1 MRGVRRSAPDPQ
13 KSLQPGVCGEGV
25 EILTLP
31 DPGEGDKETIG
42 EEEAFAVREKVQE
55 KVRWRF
61 NPATPLSC
69 FESEK
74 QWELYVDA
82 WINVQDLCPFL
93 DCTPK
98 YQARMTEE
106 ERCEKPRFPVGKM
119 EKKG

>member
-1 MRGVRRSAPDPQ
+1 MLRPGLEGAP
-13 KSLQPGVCGEGV
+13 
-25 EILTLP
+25 LP

-42 EEEAFAVREKVQE
+42 EEEAVEMREKVQE

-82 WINVQDLCPFL
+82 WINAQDLCPCL

-106 ERCEKPRFPVGKM
+106 ERCENPRFPVGKM

>member
-1 MRGVRRSAPDPQ
+1 M
-13 KSLQPGVCGEGV
+13 
-25 EILTLP
+25 
-31 DPGEGDKETIG
+31 
-42 EEEAFAVREKVQE
+42 REKVQE
-55 KVRWRF
+55 KVRRRF

-82 WINVQDLCPFL
+82 WINVQDLCPCL

-106 ERCEKPRFPVGKM
+106 ERCENPHFPVGKM
-119 EKKG
+119 EEKG

>member
-1 MRGVRRSAPDPQ
+1 MPRLLDVHPDFQ
-13 KSLQPGVCGEGV
+13 DVLLPGLRLPGLEVPPR
-25 EILTLP
+25 P

-42 EEEAFAVREKVQE
+42 EAEAVEMREKVQE
-55 KVRWRF
+55 KVRRRF

-82 WINVQDLCPFL
+82 WINVQDLCPCL

-106 ERCEKPRFPVGKM
+106 ERCENPRFPVGKM

>member
-1 MRGVRRSAPDPQ
+1 MPRLLDAHPNRQDVLLPQLRLPGLEGAP
-13 KSLQPGVCGEGV
+13 
-25 EILTLP
+25 LP

-42 EEEAFAVREKVQE
+42 EAEAFAVREKVQE

-82 WINVQDLCPFL
+82 WIDVQDLCPCL

-106 ERCEKPRFPVGKM
+106 ERCENPRFPVGKM

>member
-1 MRGVRRSAPDPQ
+1 MPNLLNTHPNDQDVLLPRMLRPGLEGAP
-13 KSLQPGVCGEGV
+13 
-25 EILTLP
+25 LP

-82 WINVQDLCPFL
+82 WINAQDLCPCL

-106 ERCEKPRFPVGKM
+106 ERCENPRFPVGKM